1 MKTNASR
8 CQIAYENPHSGWYC
22 PLDQEANS
30 SDGRVQNCGDT
41 TFIDMWPGLH
51 IRLEGRLPFAPE
63 YLGGIAALL
72 ASAIVVVT
80 LRASKKRVV
89 YSSISFALFLFLVG
103 IYWIGLNLMGHSPN
117 VSALIMITSIVTS
130 ILLFVDL

>member
-1 MKTNASR
+1 MKILILAGIALLIR
-8 CQIAYENPHSGWYC
+8 KQIPTTVAFKIAVILHLLIRG
-22 PLDQEANS
+22 LDY
-30 SDGRVQNCGDT
+30 
-41 TFIDMWPGLH
+41 I
-51 IRLEGRLPFAPE
+51 LEGRLPFAPE

-89 YSSISFALFLFLVG
+89 YSSIPFALFLFLVG